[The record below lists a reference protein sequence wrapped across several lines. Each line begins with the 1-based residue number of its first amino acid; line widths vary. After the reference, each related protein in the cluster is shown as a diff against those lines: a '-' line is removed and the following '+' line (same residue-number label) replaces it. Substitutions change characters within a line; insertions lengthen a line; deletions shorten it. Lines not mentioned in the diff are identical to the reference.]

1 MTWVIRGIPRPHYKR
16 KDEGGY
22 PMTTH
27 ESPETLQELSRREP
41 DLSTL
46 LRRHGVDLRFAGDLT
61 LTEVCAIHG
70 LDLEDLTLELEDH
83 KRDSHFLSQ
92 EILSGFN
99 VTELVGY
106 ILATHHV
113 FLQKELTRLE
123 ELLGEAVRLDGVHH
137 PELLDLFDLFTD
149 FKTSL
154 EWHMR
159 EEERNLFPYFLDL
172 TSLPRAEQPVLEEL
186 EGLSG
191 LFQAE
196 EGRVQADLEA
206 LRLKTHGYQAPS
218 GTSRSTR
225 DLFHDMARMESE
237 IHRHIHDENY
247 ILYPKVAALCGRK
260 REKTTGT

>member
-1 MTWVIRGIPRPHYKR
+1 MTPQDV
-16 KDEGGY
+16 
-22 PMTTH
+22 
-27 ESPETLQELSRREP
+27 PETLQQLSRREP

-46 LRRHGVDLRFAGDLT
+46 LQRHGVDLRFAGDLT

-70 LDLEDLTLELEDH
+70 LDLEDLTLELEDRR
-83 KRDSHFLSQ
+83 RDSHFLPQ
-92 EILSGFN
+92 EILSHFN

-113 FLQKELTRLE
+113 FLQKELVRLE
-123 ELLGEAVRLDGVHH
+123 GLLGEAVRQDGVRH
-137 PELLDLFDLFTD
+137 PELLELFGLFAD

-159 EEERNLFPYFLDL
+159 EEEKNLFPYFLDL
-172 TSLPRAEQPVLEEL
+172 TSASRAQQPVLEEL
-186 EGLSG
+186 EGLSK

-206 LRLKTHGYQAPS
+206 LRLKTHGYTAPS
-218 GTSRSTR
+218 GTGRSTR
-225 DLFHDMARMESE
+225 DLFHEMARMESE

-247 ILYPKVAALCGRK
+247 ILYPKVAALCGHK
-260 REKTTGT
+260 RGKAPGA